1 MTPGNLSAMSLI
13 RKFEEIKANVDRKE
27 YTNSCKQAEQRCRS
41 AIMSRKSNL
50 AKVRGKIKN

>member
-1 MTPGNLSAMSLI
+1 MSLI
-13 RKFEEIKANVDRKE
+13 INKFEEIKANVDRKE

-41 AIMSRKSNL
+41 AVMSRKSNL

>member
-1 MTPGNLSAMSLI
+1 MSLI
-13 RKFEEIKANVDRKE
+13 INKFEKIKANVDRKE

-41 AIMSRKSNL
+41 TIMSRKSDL